1 MLTVCRTQVRRP
13 GRPQRGSSP
22 QPSRA
27 DRLTVKVRLAAA
39 GLNRLGGF
47 PLSPR
52 EFSEPLAQL
61 TTRCVSWRDA
71 LHLCTLLCL
80 SLSALGTGFTARDLW
95 LLADLPSVP
104 ALSTSTPSLP
114 GTPFS
119 PSSSLVS
126 GSVQGNIHNCKSQVS
141 LQAPAF
147 LQTDNAPCQGQGGQA
162 TAARPLRLL
171 PSFRGQAFVGAGP
184 WLCHHAKPPE
194 GRPDVKSMFPPL
206 PPPDPLAPVCSIF
219 FLLSMM
225 TGLLVAQ
232 PQLHPQCLTWA
243 LPHEQKLW

>member
-162 TAARPLRLL
+162 TASASILQGPSLCGRWSMAVSSCQAPRREARCEEHVPTPAPTRPPGACLL
-171 PSFRGQAFVGAGP
+171 HFFPSLHDDRTFGGP
-184 WLCHHAKPPE
+184 ASAASPV
-194 GRPDVKSMFPPL
+194 PDMGT
-206 PPPDPLAPVCSIF
+206 A
-219 FLLSMM
+219 
-225 TGLLVAQ
+225 T
-232 PQLHPQCLTWA
+232 
-243 LPHEQKLW
+243 